1 MRTLSLIVA
10 LLCSL
15 QITAQ
20 SNVCNL
26 SKMYEPDRNTYL
38 IKKAKEVVMNFAPG
52 YLKVCREPVVSGT
65 SIFEDRKYTEHNGDE
80 YYTVTFRYDK
90 TKEKYAHDSYCAVE
104 VYIMEKDGEP
114 WGIMTGINNMGLLFF
129 KESYND
135 WVKRGIKK
143 YEMFD
148 YKPLEWFRYETGI
161 TNNPA
166 RPSDNKVSFTLE
178 ELDAPA
184 GLLKTRTVDD
194 IYKYLLWKD
203 YKSDVNTI
211 DEIASQSK
219 IIANSFGDRQIVGEY
234 GYNPFFF
241 GLCEAY
247 ANHRPVVLSP
257 DVIWVL
263 ISQGFANHINSNS
276 RHFRNQ
282 IVDFDD
288 RKELEIEVGGEPEKT
303 DWYNVFES
311 FYSGLSQDVKDN
323 LAGTLLCDFSTSTK
337 VDRLV
342 SQATIME
349 TVESY
354 YDFIVIYL
362 VCGIPSIT
370 LEGTVEDWE
379 RVKEKT
385 LALEK
390 YDLGWW
396 TDRLV
401 PILDE
406 FIAASK
412 GNADIAFWKEMVHIT
427 KPGKCGD
434 PRVIDGWITDLYP
447 YDRDGKRMNGGKITD
462 TDKLPGEISKV
473 RIRIVYNNGLSSEAG
488 PDVEVWAGIFGLEQN
503 EENFAIKPVT
513 GWLARTFDSAAIE
526 KSIFAKANTPDS
538 FYGIRIAV
546 DSIPPVL
553 KELGHIYK
561 LDVSFNGKAFLPE
574 WLSEIRIDRLVL
586 RGDIPQKERRK
597 VKKWFPHVE
606 FKDVED
612 F

>member
-1 MRTLSLIVA
+1 MVVA
-10 LLCSL
+10 FLCSL

-20 SNVCNL
+20 STVSNL
-26 SKMYEPDRNTYL
+26 SEMYYPDRNAYL
-38 IKKAKEVVMNFAPG
+38 IEKAKEVIMNFAPD
-52 YLKVCREPVVSGT
+52 YYREYRAPEFSGIET
-65 SIFEDRKYTEHNGDE
+65 LEGWGEHDGE
-80 YYTVTFRYDK
+80 KYYTVTFLYDK
-90 TKEKYAHDSYCAVE
+90 TKETLEWNYAARVH
-104 VYIMEKDGEP
+104 IMEKDGEP
-114 WGIMTGINNMGLLFF
+114 WGIECGNGMGIHFF
-129 KESYND
+129 KESYRD
-135 WVKRGIKK
+135 WIKRGIK
-143 YEMFD
+143 ENERFV
-148 YKPLEWFRYETGI
+148 YKESNWIYETGI

-184 GLLKTRTVDD
+184 GLLKTRTVDE
-194 IYKYLLWKD
+194 IYKYLLRKD
-203 YKSDVNTI
+203 YKSDVNTV

-219 IIANSFGDRQIVGEY
+219 IIANSFGDRQIVGKY

-257 DVIWVL
+257 DVIWIL

-288 RKELEIEVGGEPEKT
+288 RKELEIEVVGEPEKT

-323 LAGTLLCDFSTSTK
+323 LAETLLCDFSTSTK

-427 KPGKCGD
+427 KPGTCGD

-473 RIRIVYNNGLSSEAG
+473 RIRTVYNNGLSSEAG

-586 RGDIPQKERRK
+586 RGDIPLKERRK
-597 VKKWFPHVE
+597 AKKWFPHVE
-606 FKDVED
+606 FKEVED

>member
-1 MRTLSLIVA
+1 MIKKILITLLAAIITTNSLY
-10 LLCSL
+10 
-15 QITAQ
+15 AQ
-20 SNVCNL
+20 SC
-26 SKMYEPDRNTYL
+26 
-38 IKKAKEVVMNFAPG
+38 
-52 YLKVCREPVVSGT
+52 
-65 SIFEDRKYTEHNGDE
+65 
-80 YYTVTFRYDK
+80 
-90 TKEKYAHDSYCAVE
+90 
-104 VYIMEKDGEP
+104 
-114 WGIMTGINNMGLLFF
+114 
-129 KESYND
+129 
-135 WVKRGIKK
+135 
-143 YEMFD
+143 
-148 YKPLEWFRYETGI
+148 
-161 TNNPA
+161 
-166 RPSDNKVSFTLE
+166 NKVSFTLE
-178 ELDAPA
+178 ELDARA

-194 IYKYLLWKD
+194 IYKHLLRKD
-203 YKSDVNTI
+203 YKSYIGSV

-219 IIANSFGDRQIVGEY
+219 IIANSLGDRQIVGEY

-276 RHFRNQ
+276 GQFRNQ

-288 RKELEIEVGGEPEKT
+288 RKELKIEVGSEPEKT

-311 FYSGLSQDVKDN
+311 FYSRLSHDVKDN
-323 LAGTLLCDFSTSTK
+323 LAETLLCDFSTSTN

-354 YDFIVIYL
+354 YDFIVIYI

-412 GNADIAFWKEMVHIT
+412 GNANIAFWKEMVHIT
-427 KPGKCGD
+427 EPGSCGN

-447 YDRDGKRMNGGKITD
+447 YDCDGKRMNGGKITD

-473 RIRIVYNNGLSSEAG
+473 RIRTAYNNGLSLESG
-488 PDVEVWAGIFGLEQN
+488 PDVEVWVGIFGLEQN

-526 KSIFAKANTPDS
+526 KSIFTKANTPDS

-586 RGDIPQKERRK
+586 RGKIPLKERRK
-597 VKKWFPHVE
+597 AKKWFPNVE
-606 FKDVED
+606 FKEIGD

>member
-1 MRTLSLIVA
+1 MRTLSLVVA
-10 LLCSL
+10 FLCSL

-20 SNVCNL
+20 STVSNL
-26 SKMYEPDRNTYL
+26 SEMYYPDRNAYL
-38 IKKAKEVVMNFAPG
+38 IEKAKEVIMNFAPD
-52 YLKVCREPVVSGT
+52 YYREYCAPEFSGIET
-65 SIFEDRKYTEHNGDE
+65 LEGWGEHDGE
-80 YYTVTFRYDK
+80 KYYTVTFLYDK
-90 TKEKYAHDSYCAVE
+90 TKETLEWNYAARVH
-104 VYIMEKDGEP
+104 IMEKDGEP
-114 WGIMTGINNMGLLFF
+114 WGIECGNGMGIHFF
-129 KESYND
+129 KESYRD
-135 WVKRGIKK
+135 WIKRGIK
-143 YEMFD
+143 ENERFV
-148 YKPLEWFRYETGI
+148 YKESNWIYETGI

-184 GLLKTRTVDD
+184 GLLKTRTVDE
-194 IYKYLLWKD
+194 IYKYLLRKD
-203 YKSDVNTI
+203 YKSDVNTV

-219 IIANSFGDRQIVGEY
+219 IIANSFGDRQIVGKY

-257 DVIWVL
+257 DVIWIL

-288 RKELEIEVGGEPEKT
+288 RKELEIEVVGEPEKT

-323 LAGTLLCDFSTSTK
+323 LAETLLCDFSTSTK

-427 KPGKCGD
+427 KPGTCGD

-473 RIRIVYNNGLSSEAG
+473 RIRTVYNNGLSSEAG

-586 RGDIPQKERRK
+586 RGDIPLKERRK
-597 VKKWFPHVE
+597 AKKWFPHVE
-606 FKDVED
+606 FKEVED

>member
-1 MRTLSLIVA
+1 MTKKILIILFAVFIKINSLF
-10 LLCSL
+10 
-15 QITAQ
+15 AQ
-20 SNVCNL
+20 SN
-26 SKMYEPDRNTYL
+26 
-38 IKKAKEVVMNFAPG
+38 
-52 YLKVCREPVVSGT
+52 
-65 SIFEDRKYTEHNGDE
+65 
-80 YYTVTFRYDK
+80 
-90 TKEKYAHDSYCAVE
+90 
-104 VYIMEKDGEP
+104 
-114 WGIMTGINNMGLLFF
+114 NN
-129 KESYND
+129 
-135 WVKRGIKK
+135 I
-143 YEMFD
+143 
-148 YKPLEWFRYETGI
+148 
-161 TNNPA
+161 
-166 RPSDNKVSFTLE
+166 SFTLE
-178 ELDAPA
+178 ELDPPTA
-184 GLLKTRTVDD
+184 LLETKTIDG
-194 IYKYLLWKD
+194 IYKELLRED
-203 YKSDVNTI
+203 YKSHVGSVDKL
-211 DEIASQSK
+211 AAQCG
-219 IIANSFGDRQIVGEY
+219 IIANSFGDRQIVGKY

-257 DVIWVL
+257 DVIWIL

-288 RKELEIEVGGEPEKT
+288 RKELEIEVVGEPEKT

-323 LAGTLLCDFSTSTK
+323 LAETLLCDFSTSTK

-370 LEGTVEDWE
+370 LEGTVDDWE

-427 KPGKCGD
+427 KPGTCGD

-473 RIRIVYNNGLSSEAG
+473 RIRTVYNNGLSSEAG

-561 LDVSFNGKAFLPE
+561 LDVSFNGKPFLPE

-586 RGDIPQKERRK
+586 RGDIPLKERRK
-597 VKKWFPHVE
+597 AKKWFPHVE
-606 FKDVED
+606 FKEVED

>member
-1 MRTLSLIVA
+1 MRTLSLVVA
-10 LLCSL
+10 FLCSL

-20 SNVCNL
+20 STVSNL
-26 SKMYEPDRNTYL
+26 SEMYYPDRNAYL
-38 IKKAKEVVMNFAPG
+38 IEKAKEVIMNFAPD
-52 YLKVCREPVVSGT
+52 YYREYRAPEFSGIET
-65 SIFEDRKYTEHNGDE
+65 LEGWGEHDGE
-80 YYTVTFRYDK
+80 KYYTVTFLYDK
-90 TKEKYAHDSYCAVE
+90 TKETLEWNYAARVH
-104 VYIMEKDGEP
+104 IMEKDGEP
-114 WGIMTGINNMGLLFF
+114 WGIECGNGMGIHFF
-129 KESYND
+129 KESYRD
-135 WVKRGIKK
+135 WIKRGIK
-143 YEMFD
+143 ENERFV
-148 YKPLEWFRYETGI
+148 YKESNWIYETGI

-184 GLLKTRTVDD
+184 ALLETKTIDR
-194 IYKYLLWKD
+194 IYKELLRED
-203 YKSDVNTI
+203 YKSDVNTV

-219 IIANSFGDRQIVGEY
+219 IIANSFGDRQIVGKY

-257 DVIWVL
+257 DVIWIL

-288 RKELEIEVGGEPEKT
+288 RKELEIEVVGEPEKT

-323 LAGTLLCDFSTSTK
+323 LAETLLCDFSTSTK

-427 KPGKCGD
+427 KPGTCGD
-434 PRVIDGWITDLYP
+434 SRVIDGWITDLYP

-473 RIRIVYNNGLSSEAG
+473 RIRTVYNNGLSSEAG

-586 RGDIPQKERRK
+586 RGDIPLKERRK
-597 VKKWFPHVE
+597 AKKWFPHVE
-606 FKDVED
+606 FKEVED

>member
-1 MRTLSLIVA
+1 MRTLSLVVA
-10 LLCSL
+10 FLCSL
-15 QITAQ
+15 QIAAQ
-20 SNVCNL
+20 STVSNL
-26 SKMYEPDRNTYL
+26 SEMYYPDRNAYL
-38 IKKAKEVVMNFAPG
+38 IEKAKEVIMNFAPD
-52 YLKVCREPVVSGT
+52 YYREYRAPEFSGIET
-65 SIFEDRKYTEHNGDE
+65 LEGWGEHDGE
-80 YYTVTFRYDK
+80 KYYTVTFLYDK
-90 TKEKYAHDSYCAVE
+90 TKETLEWNYAARVH
-104 VYIMEKDGEP
+104 IMEKDGEP
-114 WGIMTGINNMGLLFF
+114 WGIECGNGMGIHFF
-129 KESYND
+129 KESYRD
-135 WVKRGIKK
+135 WIKRGIK
-143 YEMFD
+143 ENERFV
-148 YKPLEWFRYETGI
+148 YKESNWIYETGI

-184 GLLKTRTVDD
+184 ALLETKTIDR
-194 IYKYLLWKD
+194 IYKELLRED
-203 YKSDVNTI
+203 YKSDVNTV

-219 IIANSFGDRQIVGEY
+219 IIANSFGDRQIVGKY

-257 DVIWVL
+257 DVIWIL

-288 RKELEIEVGGEPEKT
+288 RKELEIEVVGEPEKT

-323 LAGTLLCDFSTSTK
+323 LAETLLCDFSTSTN

-342 SQATIME
+342 SQATVME
-349 TVESY
+349 TVKSY
-354 YDFIVIYL
+354 YDFIVIYII
-362 VCGIPSIT
+362 CGIPSIT

-427 KPGKCGD
+427 KPGTCGD

-447 YDRDGKRMNGGKITD
+447 YDRDGKRMNGDKITD

-473 RIRIVYNNGLSSEAG
+473 RIRTVYNNGLSSEAG

-586 RGDIPQKERRK
+586 RGDIPLKERRK
-597 VKKWFPHVE
+597 AKKWFPHVE
-606 FKDVED
+606 FKEAED

>member
-1 MRTLSLIVA
+1 MRTLSLVVA
-10 LLCSL
+10 FLCSL

-20 SNVCNL
+20 STVSNL
-26 SKMYEPDRNTYL
+26 SEMYYPDRNAYL
-38 IKKAKEVVMNFAPG
+38 IEKAKEVIMNFAPD
-52 YLKVCREPVVSGT
+52 YYREYRAPEFSGIET
-65 SIFEDRKYTEHNGDE
+65 LEGWGEHDGE
-80 YYTVTFRYDK
+80 KYYTVTFLYDK
-90 TKEKYAHDSYCAVE
+90 TKETLEWNYAARVH
-104 VYIMEKDGEP
+104 IMEKDGEP
-114 WGIMTGINNMGLLFF
+114 WGIECGNGMGIHFF
-129 KESYND
+129 KESYRD
-135 WVKRGIKK
+135 WIKRGIKE
-143 YEMFD
+143 YERFV
-148 YKPLEWFRYETGI
+148 YKESNWKHEDAGI

-184 GLLKTRTVDD
+184 GLLKTRTVDE
-194 IYKYLLWKD
+194 IYKYLLRKD
-203 YKSDVNTI
+203 YKSDVNTV

-219 IIANSFGDRQIVGEY
+219 IIANSFGDRQIVGKY

-257 DVIWVL
+257 DVIWIL

-288 RKELEIEVGGEPEKT
+288 RKELEIEVVGEPEKT

-323 LAGTLLCDFSTSTK
+323 LAETLLCDFSTSTK

-427 KPGKCGD
+427 KPGTCGD

-473 RIRIVYNNGLSSEAG
+473 RIRTVYNNGLSSEAG

-553 KELGHIYK
+553 KELCHIYK

-586 RGDIPQKERRK
+586 RGDIPLKERRK
-597 VKKWFPHVE
+597 AKKWFPHVE
-606 FKDVED
+606 FKEAED

>member
-1 MRTLSLIVA
+1 MRTLSLVVA
-10 LLCSL
+10 FLCSL

-20 SNVCNL
+20 STVSNL
-26 SKMYEPDRNTYL
+26 SEMFYPDRNAYL
-38 IKKAKEVVMNFAPG
+38 IEKAKEVIMNFAPD
-52 YLKVCREPVVSGT
+52 YYREYRAPEFSGIET
-65 SIFEDRKYTEHNGDE
+65 LEGWGEHDGE
-80 YYTVTFRYDK
+80 KYYTVTFLYDK
-90 TKEKYAHDSYCAVE
+90 TKETLEWNYAARVH
-104 VYIMEKDGEP
+104 IMEKDGEP
-114 WGIMTGINNMGLLFF
+114 WGIECGNGMGIHFF
-129 KESYND
+129 KESYRD
-135 WVKRGIKK
+135 WIKRGI
-143 YEMFD
+143 EENERFV
-148 YKPLEWFRYETGI
+148 YKESNWICETGI

-184 GLLKTRTVDD
+184 GLLKTRTVDE
-194 IYKYLLWKD
+194 IYKYLLRKD
-203 YKSDVNTI
+203 YKSDVNTV

-219 IIANSFGDRQIVGEY
+219 IIANSFGDRQIVGKY

-323 LAGTLLCDFSTSTK
+323 LAETLLCDFSTSTK

-473 RIRIVYNNGLSSEAG
+473 RIRTVYNNGLSSEAG

-586 RGDIPQKERRK
+586 RGDIPLKERRK
-597 VKKWFPHVE
+597 AKKWFPHVE
-606 FKDVED
+606 FKEVED

>member
-1 MRTLSLIVA
+1 MYMKTRLIVLFVAVLAVGSVFAQSGNSVTFALEKLSVPAA
-10 LLCSL
+10 LLE
-15 QITAQ
+15 T
-20 SNVCNL
+20 
-26 SKMYEPDRNTYL
+26 
-38 IKKAKEVVMNFAPG
+38 
-52 YLKVCREPVVSGT
+52 
-65 SIFEDRKYTEHNGDE
+65 
-80 YYTVTFRYDK
+80 K
-90 TKEKYAHDSYCAVE
+90 T
-104 VYIMEKDGEP
+104 IDG
-114 WGIMTGINNMGLLFF
+114 
-129 KESYND
+129 
-135 WVKRGIKK
+135 
-143 YEMFD
+143 
-148 YKPLEWFRYETGI
+148 
-161 TNNPA
+161 
-166 RPSDNKVSFTLE
+166 
-178 ELDAPA
+178 
-184 GLLKTRTVDD
+184 
-194 IYKYLLWKD
+194 IYKELLRED
-203 YKSDVNTI
+203 YKSHVGSVDKL
-211 DEIASQSK
+211 AAQCG

-276 RHFRNQ
+276 SEFRNQ

-288 RKELEIEVGGEPEKT
+288 RKELEIEVVGEPEKT

-323 LAGTLLCDFSTSTK
+323 LAETLLCDFSTSTK

-473 RIRIVYNNGLSSEAG
+473 RIRTVYNNGLSSEAG
-488 PDVEVWAGIFGLEQN
+488 PDVEVWAGIFGLEQS

-561 LDVSFNGKAFLPE
+561 LDVSFKGKAFLPE

-586 RGDIPQKERRK
+586 RGDIPLKERRK
-597 VKKWFPHVE
+597 AKKWFPHVE
-606 FKDVED
+606 FKEVED

>member
-26 SKMYEPDRNTYL
+26 SKMYEPDRNAYL
-38 IKKAKEVVMNFAPG
+38 IKKAKEVVMNFGPD
-52 YLKVCREPVVSGT
+52 YYREYGEPEISGIET
-65 SIFEDRKYTEHNGDE
+65 LEERKYTEFNGE
-80 YYTVTFRYDK
+80 KYYTVTFRYDK
-90 TKEKYAHDSYCAVE
+90 TKETLEWDYAARVH
-104 VYIMEKDGEP
+104 IMEKDGEP
-114 WGIMTGINNMGLLFF
+114 WGVQFGNGLGLHFF
-129 KESYND
+129 RESYKEKL
-135 WVKRGIKK
+135 KRGIKK
-143 YEMFD
+143 YEQAV
-148 YKPLEWFRYETGI
+148 YKQSNWIYETGI

-184 GLLKTRTVDD
+184 GLLKTRTVDE
-194 IYKYLLWKD
+194 IYKYLLRKD

-211 DEIASQSK
+211 DGIASQSK

-257 DVIWVL
+257 DVIWIL

-323 LAGTLLCDFSTSTK
+323 LAETLLCDFSTSTK

-370 LEGTVEDWE
+370 LEGTVQDWE

-427 KPGKCGD
+427 KPGTCGD

-473 RIRIVYNNGLSSEAG
+473 RIRTVYNNGLSSEAG

-586 RGDIPQKERRK
+586 RGDIPLKERRK
-597 VKKWFPHVE
+597 AKKWFPHVE
-606 FKDVED
+606 FKEVED